1 MQSWLLPNIAP
12 SYKRAVGSAI
22 LIGIGNLAGVY
33 ASNWYRSQ
41 DAPKYLL
48 GHGMEIMV
56 ICFGLTSVNFLRW
69 KYRTINKARELQHEA
84 ASSITEEELAELGD
98 RAPTF
103 RYQI

>member
-1 MQSWLLPNIAP
+1 M
-12 SYKRAVGSAI
+12 
-22 LIGIGNLAGVY
+22 IGIGNLAGVY
-33 ASNWYRSQ
+33 ASNWYRTQ

-56 ICFGLTSVNFLRW
+56 ICFGLIAVNVLRW
-69 KYRTINKARELQHEA
+69 RYKSINKAREQQHDA
-84 ASSITEEELAELGD
+84 GSNLTEEELAELGD